1 MKKLFL
7 LALLVVITAGCDK
20 KQADGTYMPHPGAY
34 RIYVI
39 DSCEYIG
46 TLDGG
51 TANFL
56 AKKGNCRF
64 CRERDEQLIRRIVR
78 EEVDSIL
85 TEIFD

>member
-7 LALLVVITAGCDK
+7 LALLAVITAGCDK
-20 KQADGTYMPHPGAY
+20 KQADGTYVPQATAY
-34 RIYVI
+34 RTYVI

-46 TLDGG
+46 FLEAG
-51 TANFL
+51 AHNFL
-56 AKKGNCRF
+56 ANKGNCRF

-85 TEIFD
+85 TEIFE